1 MPAIDQLVSGFKVFK
16 ARYYEHRPELYENL
30 RTLGQNP
37 EVMVVAC
44 SDSRVDPAILLGS
57 EPGELFVIRNVANLI
72 PPYQPDGKLHGTSA
86 ALEFGIRD
94 LKVKHLIVLGHS
106 GCGGIEALR
115 RCCTG
120 DPLRER
126 EFIGPWVSLGM
137 RACEAVPAEGRS
149 GGDNGAIERAAIEI
163 SLENIATF
171 PWVAD
176 GIAAGSL
183 SIHGWWFD
191 LQKGALWGHDAK
203 TKKFEKMV

>member
-1 MPAIDQLVSGFKVFK
+1 MPAIDLLVSGFKVFK

-30 RTLGQNP
+30 RTQGQNP

-44 SDSRVDPAILLGS
+44 SDSRVDPAILLGA

-72 PPYQPDGKLHGTSA
+72 PPYQPDGRLHGTSA

-94 LKVKHLIVLGHS
+94 LKVKHLLVLGHS
-106 GCGGIEALR
+106 GCGGIQALR
-115 RCCTG
+115 RCCAG
-120 DPLRER
+120 DPLGER

-137 RACEAVPAEGRS
+137 RACEIVPSDPDGSKTEQ
-149 GGDNGAIERAAIEI
+149 AAIEI

-176 GIAAGSL
+176 GIKAGTL
-183 SIHGWWFD
+183 SVHGWWFD
-191 LQKGALWGHDAK
+191 LQKGALWGYDA
-203 TKKFEKMV
+203 TKKRFEKLV

>member
-30 RTLGQNP
+30 RITGQNP

-72 PPYQPDGKLHGTSA
+72 PPYQPDGRLHGTSA
-86 ALEFGIRD
+86 ALEFGVRD
-94 LKVKHLIVLGHS
+94 LKVRDLIILGHS
-106 GCGGIEALR
+106 GCGGIQALR
-115 RCCTG
+115 RCCAG

-137 RACEAVPAEGRS
+137 RACESMSAD
-149 GGDNGAIERAAIEI
+149 GDNGPTERATIEI
-163 SLENIATF
+163 SLENLATF
-171 PWVAD
+171 PWIAD
-176 GIAAGSL
+176 GVANGSL
-183 SIHGWWFD
+183 AVHGWWFD
-191 LQKGALWGHDAK
+191 LQKGELWSYDAAMK
-203 TKKFEKMV
+203 SFVLRA

>member
-1 MPAIDQLVSGFKVFK
+1 MAAINQLVSGFKVFK
-16 ARYYEHRPELYENL
+16 ARYYEHRPELYESL

-44 SDSRVDPAILLGS
+44 SDSRVDPAILLGA

-72 PPYQPDGKLHGTSA
+72 PPYQPDGRLHGTSA

-94 LKVKHLIVLGHS
+94 LKVRQLIVLGHS
-106 GCGGIEALR
+106 GCGGIQALR
-115 RCCTG
+115 RCCAG

-137 RACEAVPAEGRS
+137 RACELVSEDS
-149 GGDNGAIERAAIEI
+149 DNGPIERAAIEI

-171 PWVAD
+171 PWVSD
-176 GIAAGSL
+176 GLAAGTL
-183 SIHGWWFD
+183 AVHGWWFD
-191 LQKGALWGHDAK
+191 LQKGELWGYDGE
-203 TKKFEKMV
+203 TKKFALLA

>member
-16 ARYYEHRPELYENL
+16 ARYYEHRPELYQNL
-30 RTLGQNP
+30 RTEGQSP

-106 GCGGIEALR
+106 GCGGIQALR

-137 RACEAVPAEGRS
+137 RACEPVPSDA
-149 GGDNGAIERAAIEI
+149 DNSRIEQATIEI
-163 SLENIATF
+163 SLENITTY
-171 PWVAD
+171 PWIAE
-176 GIAAGSL
+176 GIASEIGRA
-183 SIHGWWFD
+183 H
-191 LQKGALWGHDAK
+191 
-203 TKKFEKMV
+203 V

>member
-1 MPAIDQLVSGFKVFK
+1 MPAIDLLVSGFKVFK

-30 RTLGQNP
+30 RTQGQTP

-94 LKVKHLIVLGHS
+94 LKVKHLLVLGHS
-106 GCGGIEALR
+106 GCGGIQALR
-115 RCCTG
+115 RCGAG
-120 DPLRER
+120 DPLSER

-137 RACEAVPAEGRS
+137 RACEIVPSDPDGSKTEQ
-149 GGDNGAIERAAIEI
+149 AAIEI

-171 PWVAD
+171 PWVAE
-176 GIAAGSL
+176 GIKAGTL
-183 SIHGWWFD
+183 SVHGWWFD
-191 LQKGALWGHDAK
+191 LQKGALWGYDAA
-203 TKKFEKMV
+203 KKRFEKLV

>member
-1 MPAIDQLVSGFKVFK
+1 MPAIDLLVSGFKVFK

-57 EPGELFVIRNVANLI
+57 EPGELFVVRNVANLI
-72 PPYQPDGKLHGTSA
+72 PPYQPDGRLHGTSA

-94 LKVKHLIVLGHS
+94 LRVRELIVLGHS
-106 GCGGIEALR
+106 GCGGIQALR
-115 RCCTG
+115 RCCNG

-137 RACEAVPAEGRS
+137 RACEIVPTDPDGSKTEQ
-149 GGDNGAIERAAIEI
+149 AAIEI

-176 GIAAGSL
+176 GVAAGTL
-183 SIHGWWFD
+183 TVHGWWFD
-191 LQKGALWGHDAK
+191 LQKGQLWGYDAK
-203 TKKFEKMV
+203 TKKFALLA

>member
-16 ARYYEHRPELYENL
+16 ARYYEHRPELYQNL
-30 RTLGQNP
+30 RIEGQSP

-106 GCGGIEALR
+106 GCGGIQALR
-115 RCCTG
+115 RCCMG

-137 RACEAVPAEGRS
+137 RACEVVPSDPDGSKTEQ
-149 GGDNGAIERAAIEI
+149 AAIEI

-176 GIAAGSL
+176 GVAKGTL
-183 SIHGWWFD
+183 SVHGWWFD
-191 LQKGALWGHDAK
+191 LQKGALWGYDAK
-203 TKKFEKMV
+203 TKKFAKMV

>member
-16 ARYYEHRPELYENL
+16 ARYYEHRPELYQSL
-30 RTLGQNP
+30 RTEGQNP

-57 EPGELFVIRNVANLI
+57 EPGELFVVRNVANLI
-72 PPYQPDGKLHGTSA
+72 PPYAPDGKLHGTSA

-106 GCGGIEALR
+106 GCGGIQALR
-115 RCCTG
+115 RCCAG

-137 RACEAVPAEGRS
+137 RACEIVPNDPDGSKTEQ
-149 GGDNGAIERAAIEI
+149 AAIEI

-176 GIAAGSL
+176 GIANGTLA
-183 SIHGWWFD
+183 IHGWWFD
-191 LQKGALWGHDAK
+191 LQKGALWSYDAK
-203 TKKFEKMV
+203 TKAFAKKV

>member
-1 MPAIDQLVSGFKVFK
+1 MPAIDLLVSGFKVFK

-30 RTLGQNP
+30 RTQGQNP

-44 SDSRVDPAILLGS
+44 SDSRVDPAILLGA

-94 LKVKHLIVLGHS
+94 LKVKHLLVLGHS
-106 GCGGIEALR
+106 GCGGIQALR
-115 RCCTG
+115 RCCAG
-120 DPLRER
+120 DPLSER
-126 EFIGPWVSLGM
+126 EFIAPWVSLGM
-137 RACEAVPAEGRS
+137 RACEIVPSDPDGSKTEQ
-149 GGDNGAIERAAIEI
+149 AAIEI

-176 GIAAGSL
+176 GIKAGTL
-183 SIHGWWFD
+183 SVHGWWFD
-191 LQKGALWGHDAK
+191 LQKGALWGYDAA
-203 TKKFEKMV
+203 KKSFAKLV